1 MEIRIFK
8 IQNRETKLNYQIPYC
23 YTTWDGSKVDRGLD
37 PMLDLVPMKSTSF
50 LTIIFAHL
58 RGIHVCST
66 LRGGHSKCGYGA
78 LATILYTMY
87 IYSLAES
94 HG

>member
-1 MEIRIFK
+1 MKLRILI
-8 IQNRETKLNYQIPYC
+8 IQNRETILNYQIPYC

-58 RGIHVCST
+58 RGINVARPREGDT
-66 LRGGHSKCGYGA
+66 LRVGTGRWR
-78 LATILYTMY
+78 L
-87 IYSLAES
+87 
-94 HG
+94 